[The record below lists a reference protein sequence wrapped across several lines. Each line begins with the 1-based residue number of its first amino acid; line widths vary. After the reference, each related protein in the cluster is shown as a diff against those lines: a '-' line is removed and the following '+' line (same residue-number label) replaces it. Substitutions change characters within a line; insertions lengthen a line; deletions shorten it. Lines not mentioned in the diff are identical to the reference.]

1 MIERLEKLVE
11 LKAGGVRK
19 AFASKIGVGQQTF
32 NNYMNGTRSVTLEVI
47 NSTLNTFPELSAEWL
62 IRGEGEMLIS
72 DNLPKFHGEETDAEL
87 ELHAEIARKEIE
99 IQKLTDEINRIKHE
113 YIRLESL
120 KDYFENRCDEQ
131 AETIHTL
138 RDELSKYTPKDTQE
152 KEKIL
157 SDTQILNK

>member
-19 AFASKIGVGQQTF
+19 SFASKIGVGQQAF

-99 IQKLTDEINRIKHE
+99 IQKLTDLILIILA
-113 YIRLESL
+113 Y
-120 KDYFENRCDEQ
+120 
-131 AETIHTL
+131 
-138 RDELSKYTPKDTQE
+138 DTQD
-152 KEKIL
+152 IANIHGIHSNQHHRNR
-157 SDTQILNK
+157 SDSLQSSLHRPVP

>member
-1 MIERLEKLVE
+1 MK
-11 LKAGGVRK
+11 GVIKRFETLIASTEGNPT
-19 AFASKIGVGQQTF
+19 AFSKRIGVAQTTLS
-32 NNYMNGTRSVTLEVI
+32 NQLRSTKGISTDVI
-47 NSTLNTFPELSAEWL
+47 SQTLNAFPEVSAEWL

-138 RDELSKYTPKDTQE
+138 RDELCKYTTKDTQE
-152 KEKIL
+152 KRKDI
-157 SDTQILNK
+157 I

>member
-1 MIERLEKLVE
+1 METVRERIL
-11 LKAGGVRK
+11 
-19 AFASKIGVGQQTF
+19 QTF
-32 NNYMNGTRSVTLEVI
+32 SSFATNINKFSDGDTALRNRLSRQLKDNAAVTIDTVNAVLSVYPDV
-47 NSTLNTFPELSAEWL
+47 SAEWL

-87 ELHAEIARKEIE
+87 DLHAEIARKEIE

-138 RDELSKYTPKDTQE
+138 RDELSKYTTNDTQE
-152 KEKIL
+152 KRKDI
-157 SDTQILNK
+157 I